1 MRIDAHQSFLPGR
14 YLPEHVE
21 HILKRNRFEGAVAV
35 QSGAGVDELRWL
47 LNLAGEHDFVRAV
60 VARADIGDL
69 PEHPKLKGV
78 WAQSK
83 IPAIARR
90 ELSVDL
96 VADRSD
102 LPPLARALEEAPDL
116 RVALVHAQRLAPWGP
131 ELDELAANPR
141 VRAKLSGM
149 IAPDGLGDFVPRLL
163 AAFGPDRVMFG
174 SDWPFCLKKAGR
186 WKQTLAVFTQ
196 SIGAQPMEIREKLL
210 GGAAADFYRI

>member
-21 HILKRNRFEGAVAV
+21 YILKRNRFEGAVAV
-35 QSGAGVDELRWL
+35 QSGAGADELRWL
-47 LNLAGEHDFVRAV
+47 LDVADAHDFIQAV
-60 VARADIGDL
+60 VARADIGEL

-78 WAQSK
+78 WAASE
-83 IPAIARR
+83 IPAASRR

-96 VADRSD
+96 FTDRSK
-102 LPPLARALEEAPDL
+102 LASLARSLDATPDL
-116 RVALVHAQRLAPWGP
+116 RVALVHAQRLAPWES
-131 ELDELAANPR
+131 ELDALAANPR
-141 VRAKLSGM
+141 VYAKLSGM
-149 IAPDGLGDFVPRLL
+149 ITLDGLGDFVPRLV

-174 SDWPFCLKKAGR
+174 SDWPFCLQKAGR

-210 GGAAADFYRI
+210 GGAATDFYRI